1 MAINFSGTR
10 YDRSRDQNPAPAPAP
25 QAETPAK
32 TAAASENSTFNRYI
46 GYDNEKDFT
55 ELLISLYAGTRTN
68 GLFFDKPIANPA
80 SPEVNKVSS
89 LINIPDEPDKD
100 TIKGFFDKLR
110 ASSALDITKFGTV
123 KSSDD
128 AAAKMMDVLEEVKND
143 SPSPSAQK
151 NAMVKFFCWLVRYN
165 TYNVNSILY
174 IGEITKHEV
183 YWLWYVSKLGCK
195 VNYVNYTDE
204 KSYRECDTDD
214 EYSVLHEGAV
224 KAALALNLGKVN
236 IEQYTNK
243 QKANQQLNAIVSA
256 SDPLMI
262 KYLQTDWE
270 FIFKDMLTNIDIRQA
285 KLLCTDTTIPVY
297 FTACIGLNE
306 ETSYNNSLYTAK
318 EELTSSGR
326 QFTLLTELRK
336 PGYSDAEKYYTI
348 QKTNDSAMVA
358 KFAERFKI
366 NDNLGRTVL
375 AQKAFIDAVN
385 SIQTN
390 NLFNTC
396 VMLSCW
402 FDQIT
407 SLFDFYRSDIP
418 AVVYYGKIT
427 VPELHFLNM
436 LSRSGLDVFYFN
448 PDKSILQTVTSVG
461 FADMTILEGKD
472 SRSGMPFPDRMIKT
486 KLATMAYDAEK
497 SLDSILYNDNTM
509 FRTHQFSFS
518 RNQTLTTTYEEL
530 GLMWHQQAMYRTG
543 FDSRNEYV
551 IVPNMFA
558 KISGI
563 PKGDVQ
569 EYYKDIQFKLSPMSV
584 YFNKVPFFKPTAGVR
599 RDQAQKVSNGR
610 KIDIE
615 ALKKSP
621 LNKYNYLTDNVQY
634 LIFSKMQEVIDS
646 GFITVPDT
654 DIVPLVLTV
663 GLSIPNRLIQII
675 QKFDFT
681 KDIPKIVIVS
691 AGQNTFEAPECIL
704 LTLFNLIGF
713 DIIVYTPTG
722 YKNLEAY
729 IRPEAFQEFIH
740 GEFKYDFRPQNL
752 AIPKEIPQEKTSF
765 FGRIFKGRK

>member
-10 YDRSRDQNPAPAPAP
+10 YDRSPKQDKPSAPQTNAPA
-25 QAETPAK
+25 
-32 TAAASENSTFNRYI
+32 AAATGTASDTFNRYI

-55 ELLISLYAGTRTN
+55 ELLISFYVGTKTN

-80 SPEVNKVSS
+80 NPEVNKISS
-89 LINIPDEPDKD
+89 LITIPDEPDKE
-100 TIKGFFDKLR
+100 TIKGFLEKLR
-110 ASSALDITKFGTV
+110 ASSVLDITRFGTV
-123 KSSDD
+123 KTTDD
-128 AAAKMMDVLEEVKND
+128 AAAKMMEVLKEVKND

-165 TYNVNSILY
+165 TYPVKSILY
-174 IGEITKHEV
+174 IGSITRHEV

-204 KSYRECDTDD
+204 NSYRECDTES
-214 EYSVLHEGAV
+214 EYSVLHEGSL
-224 KAALALNLGKVN
+224 KAPLSLNLGKVN
-236 IEQYTNK
+236 VEQYADK
-243 QKANQQLNAIVSA
+243 QHANEKINAIVNA

-270 FIFKDMLTNIDIRQA
+270 FIFKEMLTTLELRQA

-306 ETSYNNSLYTAK
+306 ETTYNNSLYTAK
-318 EELTSSGR
+318 EEMASSGR

-358 KFAERFKI
+358 KFAEKFKI

-407 SLFDFYRSDIP
+407 SQFDFFRNDIP
-418 AVVYYGKIT
+418 AVMYYGKIT
-427 VPELHFLNM
+427 LPELHFLNV
-436 LSRSGLDVFYFN
+436 LARSGMDVFYFN
-448 PDKSILQTVTSVG
+448 PDKSILKLVTSAG
-461 FADMTILEGKD
+461 FADLTVLEGKD
-472 SRSGMPFPDRMIKT
+472 SRSDMPFPDRMIKT

-497 SLDSILYNDNTM
+497 SLDTILYNDNTM

-518 RNQTLTTTYEEL
+518 RNQTLTTTFEEL

-543 FDSRNEYV
+543 FDSRTEYV
-551 IVPNMFA
+551 IVPNLFA
-558 KISGI
+558 KVSGI

-569 EYYKDIQFKLSPMSV
+569 EYYKDIAFKLAPMSV
-584 YFNKVPFFKPTAGVR
+584 YFNKVPFFKPSSGVR
-599 RDQAQKVSNGR
+599 RDQAQKISNGR

-615 ALKKSP
+615 ALKNSP
-621 LNKYNYLTDNVQY
+621 LNKYNYLTDNIQY

-663 GLSIPNRLIQII
+663 GLNIPNNLLQII

-691 AGQNTFEAPECIL
+691 AGQKTFEAPECIL
-704 LTLFNLIGF
+704 LVLFNLIGF

-722 YKNLEAY
+722 YKNLESF

-765 FGRIFKGRK
+765 FGRIFKGKK